1 MANPWEKYKA
11 DMAKAASSGTPWE
24 RYKASAE
31 FTVPK
36 QAATQQRRTTEGMT
50 KPDIYALGREI
61 LGTLKT
67 SPKTEAG
74 AIASTGDA
82 DIDDYLLDISSKA
95 TAATEDK
102 RDVGQVGRN
111 LRYVAESGKVGLLEG
126 TEGAVNAGSYL
137 GQLNLRA
144 QDLNNASQ
152 TKAWGDLLKLLGI
165 TDKVSNVGAQ
175 ELARA
180 ETEASQPLETV
191 ARFGDN
197 AAKELSE
204 DYGEQTGAAKL
215 AGDVARGAGQLIPS
229 VVASVITGSPAV
241 GLATSSLS
249 AMGNATTEAKDAGKG
264 DTAALGY
271 GLTVGAI
278 EAVTE
283 KLVGGLGGV
292 FGKGF
297 ADTAVSKAVSKVLN
311 GTGGDTLAKAVSSI
325 GGEALEEAISEVA
338 GRIANELIID
348 TDDRSARQTIKD
360 AAYSALVGGILG
372 GAGDAVSHASFGGR
386 KGAAEAQNLPSAPTS
401 QEIGSDVPALRS
413 AESGENLGVGES
425 TIVNTDPTQQAR
437 ANAEMLQDQ
446 QAALGGLSTD
456 DIAQLIEGD
465 SGTLVGFWY
474 HVDRHTFGPEYEI
487 TVTNTA
493 TGETT
498 RSGGRSNVERP
509 RIAIARI
516 IMNDVF
522 THNETAEGTGA
533 GVRGLRNRQ
542 VNIDNANPAAYN
554 QTNNGGGAD
563 GAQLHRTAG
572 ERVRTGRDGTGAYSE
587 MAQRGQ
593 LGQGDLRDSG
603 VVLLSEQTRNTL
615 TKRGVVPV
623 EYRSSTDK
631 AAFSFALDR
640 ARNADARNGWAVSPQ
655 SVEGLAQTE
664 TYLSP
669 DGSSGFGI
677 AGGDIVGVF
686 ANKSEGAPKGVTKTL
701 MPQAIAAGGDRLD
714 CYGEKLVDI
723 YAGFGFVPVARVEFN
738 AEYANPGYTPDKGTP
753 YVYVMMH
760 NGDSADAVV
769 ENMGKYP
776 QYSAEQLNALPTY
789 GKDDY
794 DAAIAYRDSLIEQ
807 GKTQR
812 ATGAAA
818 AGFTETGEQGFAPTR
833 SQANTNSVW
842 MDEEA
847 RSHVDVEPHQVV
859 TERQSMSN
867 ASQGFDIDENG
878 RIANYDEAVDNLL
891 DRSDWNG
898 ADGDAAQILMAEA
911 RRRRDWETFSTL
923 QHRYDQSKSKAGR
936 TLQATKKW
944 IAESG
949 NNIMQEGS
957 RILDG
962 QDNAAETLEQMNELA
977 DEFDTLLDSTREV
990 DGLIELIRRT
1000 ARYRHTAGMFSG
1012 ELSQTAEWALRH
1024 VVERGDIQFLRDL
1037 AANGILN
1044 IAHDSVAPSAADAAR
1059 TYRRLSMLSKV
1070 STIMRNLVSN
1080 GVFDITDTIS
1090 RDISVPLDMLLS
1102 RFTGTRS
1109 VAVDRG
1115 IFSQAKRQ
1123 GSLDGLARSVLEV
1136 GLDVDTTGD
1145 EGRYETTANRTFH
1158 MSGGVASRVL
1168 STWEKYSGYTLQT
1181 TDAAARA
1188 GTQAEIQRGIDSLYN
1203 RGLIRDDSLD
1213 NAGQTEGAYRT
1224 FQDETSLSRATLG
1237 IGNALNN
1244 FRIGGEN
1251 GMGLGDIALPFART
1265 PANLASRSLEYSPLG
1280 LIRGSWQLIDVLQAA
1295 HDGTLT
1301 AAQQAQAV
1309 QNIGR
1314 GINGSALIAAATAL
1328 SSAGIIRTLGSGK
1341 DDEDADKAAYEK
1353 MQGQNGTQINLG
1365 AAKRWLS
1372 GGSAEWSDGDTLMN
1386 IGFLEPLNGQLTTGA
1401 LIADG
1406 ILSGEASIGSVLLD
1420 SAAGTFK
1427 AVLEMPVM
1435 SVFADAANAYKY
1447 SEGDNAGSKFMDAAL
1462 QYGASQ
1468 ISSFIPNAVK
1478 GLAQGTDK
1486 YQRDASTS
1494 DNIGGQILDSIKA
1507 SLPGLRQQL
1516 PEKLDSFG
1524 KPVEN
1529 EGGVLGF
1536 LNSNILPG
1544 AVTRYRSQ
1552 TGEDV
1557 LRNIYELTGSASAY
1571 PDRKAPNSITADGE
1585 KLELGSGTK
1594 REYMQA
1600 AGAKH
1605 EEYLAAAETSK
1616 ALNALSTEQ
1625 QQEVLNELRLG
1636 AADAGKAAVMS
1647 GMEISELDEA
1657 RAALRAGDFVTY
1669 YSILTAANDVLD
1681 GATAQEVST
1690 LEKLLD
1696 MGIPASVGKVLEK
1709 DSDFSDM
1716 LEAYQA
1722 GVSVQHYYDYTVVKS
1737 QWNNSPAPGCS
1748 SAPDWQ
1754 KYNAINGMNIS
1765 EEEKLALIGGVNG
1778 DFLGKAQE
1786 AINQGVSL
1794 SDVLAYY
1801 EAITA
1806 RNANGEAKNKAEK
1819 NNAMWSLGLD
1829 DKTRG
1834 ILNRI
1839 FG

>member
-67 SPKTEAG
+67 SPKTEAD

-372 GAGDAVSHASFGGR
+372 GAGDAVSHASFGRR
-386 KGAAEAQNLPSAPTS
+386 KDASEAQNSPAGGVLQGTGTDAPAT
-401 QEIGSDVPALRS
+401 QN
-413 AESGENLGVGES
+413 AENSENLGVRES
-425 TIVNTDPTQQAR
+425 TIVNTDPAQHTPAEQVKVDEYQGAVNDRLAEFYRKSLAGEVQAPFVFGEVSER
-437 ANAEMLQDQ
+437 AAQEIL
-446 QAALGGLSTD
+446 
-456 DIAQLIEGD
+456 DITGKD
-465 SGTLVGFWY
+465 VRGFTLVM
-474 HVDRHTFGPEYEI
+474 E
-487 TVTNTA
+487 
-493 TGETT
+493 
-498 RSGGRSNVERP
+498 P
-509 RIAIARI
+509 RIAQHINRDHGI
-516 IMNDVF
+516 NGKSDHTMRYINDVARMQYVIENF
-522 THNETAEGTGA
+522 DRAEDGGTTDAYWETKENGRNHRARTVVFEKKVNGTYYVVEAVPITKARRTYIVSAYMSKNGINNTEA
-533 GVRGLRNRQ
+533 SRLADAVPPPAYTANT
-542 VNIDNANPAAYN
+542 DNANTSVASTIP
-554 QTNNGGGAD
+554 QD
-563 GAQLHRTAG
+563 
-572 ERVRTGRDGTGAYSE
+572 SE
-587 MAQRGQ
+587 M
-593 LGQGDLRDSG
+593 
-603 VVLLSEQTRNTL
+603 RN
-615 TKRGVVPV
+615 KNV
-623 EYRSSTDK
+623 
-631 AAFSFALDR
+631 
-640 ARNADARNGWAVSPQ
+640 
-655 SVEGLAQTE
+655 
-664 TYLSP
+664 
-669 DGSSGFGI
+669 
-677 AGGDIVGVF
+677 
-686 ANKSEGAPKGVTKTL
+686 
-701 MPQAIAAGGDRLD
+701 
-714 CYGEKLVDI
+714 
-723 YAGFGFVPVARVEFN
+723 
-738 AEYANPGYTPDKGTP
+738 
-753 YVYVMMH
+753 
-760 NGDSADAVV
+760 
-769 ENMGKYP
+769 
-776 QYSAEQLNALPTY
+776 
-789 GKDDY
+789 
-794 DAAIAYRDSLIEQ
+794 
-807 GKTQR
+807 

-1237 IGNALNN
+1237 IRNALNN

-1251 GMGLGDIALPFART
+1251 GMGLGDIALPFAHT

-1647 GMEISELDEA
+1647 GMEISEPDEA

-1737 QWNNSPAPGCS
+1737 QWNNSPAPGYS

-1806 RNANGEAKNKAEK
+1806 CNADGEAKNKAEK

-1829 DKTRG
+1829 DETRG